1 MSATIRQ
8 RLRVVTLPDG
18 RRAMVL
24 DNDIPDDAPQAVREG
39 LARRAVVNEGG
50 ACPCGAGWP
59 RPNREQRRK
68 LKEPG
73 ALLRVDVEHAE
84 DCPAGTELLLAA
96 VRAWEATR

>member
-8 RLRVVTLPDG
+8 RIRVVTLPDG

-24 DNDIPDDAPQAVREG
+24 DNDIPDDAPQPVREG

-50 ACPCGAGWP
+50 DCPCGASWP

-68 LKEPG
+68 LKAPC
-73 ALLRVDVEHAE
+73 ALLRVDVEHE
-84 DCPAGTELLLAA
+84 VDCPAGTAVLLAA
-96 VRAWEATR
+96 VRAWEAGR

>member
-1 MSATIRQ
+1 MSAALRQ
-8 RLRVVTLPDG
+8 QLRPVTLPDG
-18 RRAMVL
+18 RRALVL
-24 DNDIPDDAPQAVREG
+24 DTVIPDDAPQVVREG

-50 ACPCGAGWP
+50 DCPCGASWP

-73 ALLRVDVEHAE
+73 ALLRVDVEHEA
-84 DCPAGTELLLAA
+84 DCPAGTAVLLAA

>member
-1 MSATIRQ
+1 VSATIHQ

-50 ACPCGAGWP
+50 TCPCGASWP

-68 LKEPG
+68 LKAPG
-73 ALLRVDVEHAE
+73 ALLRVDVEHE
-84 DCPAGTELLLAA
+84 GDCPAGTELLVAA
-96 VRAWEATR
+96 VRAWEASR